1 MTVKKHAAAQ
11 VELNPK
17 PLEPGMRRFLLLV
30 GTFIP
35 VATLAACTSPTA
47 PSSESERCLVGA
59 KVPYA
64 SCANKDWVNPW
75 GDWVNPWGDDT
86 TKTDTTRRGE

>member
-1 MTVKKHAAAQ
+1 MTVKKHATAQ
-11 VELNPK
+11 VGRNPK
-17 PLEPGMRRFLLLV
+17 PPEPGMRRFLLVV

-47 PSSESERCLVGA
+47 PSPESERCVVGG

-64 SCANKDWVNPW
+64 TCANKDWVNPW

-86 TKTDTTRRGE
+86 TGTDTTRRGE

>member
-47 PSSESERCLVGA
+47 PLSESERCLVGA